1 MSEWYHLVKYEY
13 NQYSYYYN
21 PIYYNICEACSIPG
35 CTSYVQNSNKCIC
48 NSCLSGLS
56 PIKDNKTNEII
67 SCYNGCEI
75 GESEKCKSCDQNENC
90 GDCNEE
96 YQLMDGKC
104 IGDYHLFAKYNT
116 TSENENI
123 KLFYSSTTIVKMK
136 VDGVLVDNPYYYHTF
151 NNSGEHEVYV
161 KFSSY
166 LSFAH
171 LFYEISH
178 VTYIEFLPRA
188 KKFNIDYMNDCFTRC
203 TNLEYVDLSNL
214 NLRNNR
220 CFMNFFSGDINL
232 KTVKFPSQP
241 FTNIYWYYNMFNGCE
256 SLTSI
261 DMSMIHNTNGEY
273 FYKMFYNC
281 KNLKFID
288 LSNFDKY
295 YKGYSSYD
303 IFENVPKDS
312 KIKIH
317 KNFYETVK
325 SQLINKFTNFEV
337 VS

>member
-1 MSEWYHLVKYEY
+1 M
-13 NQYSYYYN
+13 
-21 PIYYNICEACSIPG
+21 
-35 CTSYVQNSNKCIC
+35 
-48 NSCLSGLS
+48 
-56 PIKDNKTNEII
+56 
-67 SCYNGCEI
+67 
-75 GESEKCKSCDQNENC
+75 
-90 GDCNEE
+90 
-96 YQLMDGKC
+96 
-104 IGDYHLFAKYNT
+104 
-116 TSENENI
+116 
-123 KLFYSSTTIVKMK
+123 FY
-136 VDGVLVDNPYYYHTF
+136 
-151 NNSGEHEVYV
+151 
-161 KFSSY
+161 
-166 LSFAH
+166 
-171 LFYEISH
+171 
-178 VTYIEFLPRA
+178 
-188 KKFNIDYMNDCFTRC
+188 
-203 TNLEYVDLSNL
+203 
-214 NLRNNR
+214 
-220 CFMNFFSGDINL
+220 
-232 KTVKFPSQP
+232 
-241 FTNIYWYYNMFNGCE
+241 GCE